1 MYKLYYMPGRANL
14 APHIVLQETGA
25 PYRLEL
31 VDFQKQVQRSPEY
44 MTLNPNG
51 RVPTLIEDGFVMY
64 EAAAITMYIA
74 DQYGEAELAPPP
86 ATLSRAR
93 YYQWMAYLTNSV
105 QEALNQWFHPNH
117 FVSGTQTESAFK
129 KNAEKRLEKMWS
141 NLDEALSKSPYL
153 LGDRFSACDAY
164 LFFLTCWQT
173 RLKKS
178 MIRERLHLARFFETV
193 KNRPSVRRTFE
204 AEGIASWYS
213 INND

>member
-1 MYKLYYMPGRANL
+1 MYTLYYMPGRANL
-14 APHIVLQETGA
+14 APHIVLQETA
-25 PYRLEL
+25 TRYRLEL
-31 VDFQKQVQRSPEY
+31 VDFERQAQRSPEY
-44 MTLNPNG
+44 LPLNPNG

-74 DQYGEAELAPPP
+74 ELHGEAGLAPPP

-93 YYQWMAYLTNSV
+93 YYQWMAHLTNSV
-105 QEALNQWFHPNH
+105 QEALNQWFHPDH
-117 FVSGTQTESAFK
+117 FVSGTQAESAFK
-129 KNAEKRLEKMWS
+129 KNAEKRLENMWG

-178 MIRERLHLARFFETV
+178 MIRERLHLAEFFKTV
-193 KNRPSVRRTFE
+193 TDFTLFL
-204 AEGIASWYS
+204 
-213 INND
+213 

>member
-1 MYKLYYMPGRANL
+1 MYTLYYMPGRANL
-14 APHIVLQETGA
+14 APHIVLQETA
-25 PYRLEL
+25 TRYRLEL
-31 VDFQKQVQRSPEY
+31 VDLEKQAQRSPEY
-44 MTLNPNG
+44 LTLNPNG

-74 DQYGEAELAPPP
+74 EQHCEAGLAPPP

-93 YYQWMAYLTNSV
+93 YYQWMAHLTNSV
-105 QEALNQWFHPNH
+105 QEALNQWFHPDH

-129 KNAEKRLEKMWS
+129 KNAEKRLEKMWG

-178 MIRERLHLARFFETV
+178 MIRERLHLAEFFKTV
-193 KNRPSVRRTFE
+193 KNRPSVERTLE

-213 INND
+213 IDND

>member
-1 MYKLYYMPGRANL
+1 MYTLYYMPGRANL

-25 PYRLEL
+25 RYRLEL
-31 VDFQKQVQRSPEY
+31 VDFQKQAQRSPEY
-44 MTLNPNG
+44 LTLNPNG
-51 RVPTLIEDGFVMY
+51 RVPTLTEDGFVMY

-74 DQYGEAELAPPP
+74 DQHGEAGLAPPP

-93 YYQWMAYLTNSV
+93 YYQWMAHLTNSV
-105 QEALNQWFHPNH
+105 QEALNQWFHPDH

-129 KNAEKRLEKMWS
+129 KNAEKRLEKMWG

-153 LGDRFSACDAY
+153 LGNRFSACDAY
-164 LFFLTCWQT
+164 LFSLTCWQS

-178 MIRERLHLARFFETV
+178 MIRERLHLAKFFKTV
-193 KNRPSVRRTFE
+193 KNRPSVERTLE

>member
-1 MYKLYYMPGRANL
+1 MYTLYYMPGRANL
-14 APHIVLQETGA
+14 APHIVLQETA
-25 PYRLEL
+25 ARYCLEL
-31 VDFQKQVQRSPEY
+31 VDFENQAQRSPEY
-44 MTLNPNG
+44 LALNPNG
-51 RVPTLIEDGFVMY
+51 RVPTLIEGGFVMY

-74 DQYGEAELAPPP
+74 DQHKEAGLAPPP

-93 YYQWMAYLTNSV
+93 YYQWMAHLTNSV
-105 QEALNQWFHPNH
+105 QEALNQWFHPDH
-117 FVSGTQTESAFK
+117 FVSGSQSERLFK
-129 KNAEKRLEKMWS
+129 KNAEKRLEKLWA

-153 LGDRFSACDAY
+153 LGDKFSACDAY

-193 KNRPSVRRTFE
+193 KHRPSVIRTLE
-204 AEGIASWYS
+204 AEGISSWYS

>member
-1 MYKLYYMPGRANL
+1 MYTLYYMPGRANL
-14 APHIVLQETGA
+14 APHIVLQETGVR
-25 PYRLEL
+25 YRLEL
-31 VDFQKQVQRSPEY
+31 VDFEKQAQRSPEY
-44 MTLNPNG
+44 LTLNPNG

-74 DQYGEAELAPPP
+74 EQHGEAGLAPPP

-93 YYQWMAYLTNSV
+93 YYQWMAHLTNSV

-117 FVSGTQTESAFK
+117 FVSGTQTESTFK
-129 KNAEKRLEKMWS
+129 KNAEKRLEKMWD
-141 NLDEALSKSPYL
+141 NLEETLSKSPYL
-153 LGDRFSACDAY
+153 LGNRFSACDAY

-178 MIRERLHLARFFETV
+178 MIRERLHLAKFFKTV
-193 KNRPSVRRTFE
+193 KNRPSVERTLE

-213 INND
+213 IDND

>member
-1 MYKLYYMPGRANL
+1 MYTLYYMPGRANL
-14 APHIVLQETGA
+14 APHIVLQETA
-25 PYRLEL
+25 TRYRLEL
-31 VDFQKQVQRSPEY
+31 VDLEKQAQRSPEY
-44 MTLNPNG
+44 LTLNPNG

-74 DQYGEAELAPPP
+74 EQHGEAGLAPPP

-93 YYQWMAYLTNSV
+93 YYQWMAHLTNSV
-105 QEALNQWFHPNH
+105 QEALNQWFHPDH

-129 KNAEKRLEKMWS
+129 KNAEKRLEKMWG

-164 LFFLTCWQT
+164 LFFLTCWQI
-173 RLKKS
+173 RLKKN
-178 MIRERLHLARFFETV
+178 MIRDRLHLAEFFKTV
-193 KNRPSVRRTFE
+193 KNRPSVERTFE
-204 AEGIASWYS
+204 AEGISSWYS

>member
-1 MYKLYYMPGRANL
+1 MYTLYYMPGRANL
-14 APHIVLQETGA
+14 APHIVLQETGVR
-25 PYRLEL
+25 YRLEL

-44 MTLNPNG
+44 LTLNPNG

-74 DQYGEAELAPPP
+74 DQHGEAELAPPT

-93 YYQWMAYLTNSV
+93 YYQWMAHLTNSV
-105 QEALNQWFHPNH
+105 QEALNQWFHPDH
-117 FVSGTQTESAFK
+117 FVSGSQTERLFK
-129 KNAEKRLEKMWS
+129 KNAEKRLENMWG

-178 MIRERLHLARFFETV
+178 MIRERLHLAKFFKTV
-193 KNRPSVRRTFE
+193 KNRPSVGRTLE

-213 INND
+213 IDND

>member
-1 MYKLYYMPGRANL
+1 MYTLYYMPGRANL
-14 APHIVLQETGA
+14 APHIVLQETA
-25 PYRLEL
+25 TRYRLEL
-31 VDFQKQVQRSPEY
+31 VDLEKQAQRSPEY
-44 MTLNPNG
+44 LTLNPNG

-74 DQYGEAELAPPP
+74 EQHGEAGLAPPP

-93 YYQWMAYLTNSV
+93 YYQWMAHLTNSV

-129 KNAEKRLEKMWS
+129 KNAEKRLENMWGS
-141 NLDEALSKSPYL
+141 LDEALSKSPYL

-178 MIRERLHLARFFETV
+178 MIRERLHLAEFFKTV
-193 KNRPSVRRTFE
+193 KNRPSVERTLE

-213 INND
+213 IDND

>member
-1 MYKLYYMPGRANL
+1 MYTLYYMPGRANL

-25 PYRLEL
+25 RYRLEL
-31 VDFQKQVQRSPEY
+31 VDFQKQAQRSPEY
-44 MTLNPNG
+44 LTLNPNG
-51 RVPTLIEDGFVMY
+51 RVPTLIEGSFVMY

-74 DQYGEAELAPPP
+74 DQHGEAELAPPP

-93 YYQWMAYLTNSV
+93 YYQWMVHLTNSV
-105 QEALNQWFHPNH
+105 QESLNQWFHPDH

-129 KNAEKRLEKMWS
+129 KNAEKRLENMWG

-178 MIRERLHLARFFETV
+178 MIRERLHLAKFFKTV
-193 KNRPSVRRTFE
+193 KNRPSVERTLE

-213 INND
+213 IDND

>member
-1 MYKLYYMPGRANL
+1 MYTLYYMPGRASL
-14 APHIVLQETGA
+14 APHIVLQETAA

-31 VDFQKQVQRSPEY
+31 VDFEKQAQRSPEY
-44 MTLNPNG
+44 LILNPNG

-74 DQYGEAELAPPP
+74 DQYGEAGLAPSP
-86 ATLSRAR
+86 ATLSRAP
-93 YYQWMAYLTNSV
+93 YYQWMAHLTNSV
-105 QEALNQWFHPNH
+105 QEALNQWFHPDH
-117 FVSGTQTESAFK
+117 FVRGIQTESLFK
-129 KNAEKRLEKMWS
+129 ENAEKRLEKMWG
-141 NLDEALSKSPYL
+141 NLDQALSKSPYL

-178 MIRERLHLARFFETV
+178 MVRERPYLAKFFQTV
-193 KNRPSVRRTFE
+193 KNRPSVERTLE

-213 INND
+213 IDND

>member
-1 MYKLYYMPGRANL
+1 MYTLYYMPGRANL
-14 APHIVLQETGA
+14 APHIVLQETA
-25 PYRLEL
+25 TRYRLEL
-31 VDFQKQVQRSPEY
+31 VDFERQAQRSPEY
-44 MTLNPNG
+44 LTLNPNG
-51 RVPTLIEDGFVMY
+51 RVPTLIEGSFVMY

-74 DQYGEAELAPPP
+74 DQHGEAELAPPP

-93 YYQWMAYLTNSV
+93 YYQWMAHLTNSV
-105 QEALNQWFHPNH
+105 QEALNQWFHPDH

-129 KNAEKRLEKMWS
+129 KNAEKRLEKMWG

-153 LGDRFSACDAY
+153 LGSRFSACDAY

-178 MIRERLHLARFFETV
+178 MIRERLHLAKFFKTV
-193 KNRPSVRRTFE
+193 KNRPSVERTLE

-213 INND
+213 IDND

>member
-1 MYKLYYMPGRANL
+1 MYTLYYMPGRANL
-14 APHIVLQETGA
+14 APHIVLQETA
-25 PYRLEL
+25 TRYRLEL
-31 VDFQKQVQRSPEY
+31 VDLEKQAQRSPEY
-44 MTLNPNG
+44 LTLNPNG

-74 DQYGEAELAPPP
+74 EQHGEAGLAPPP

-93 YYQWMAYLTNSV
+93 YYQWMAHLTNSV

-129 KNAEKRLEKMWS
+129 KNAEKRLEKMWG

-178 MIRERLHLARFFETV
+178 MIRERLHLAEFFKTV
-193 KNRPSVRRTFE
+193 KNRPSVERTLE

-213 INND
+213 IDND

>member
-1 MYKLYYMPGRANL
+1 MYTLYYMPGRANL
-14 APHIVLQETGA
+14 APHIVLQETA
-25 PYRLEL
+25 TRYRLEL
-31 VDFQKQVQRSPEY
+31 VDLEKQAQRSPEY
-44 MTLNPNG
+44 LTLNPNG
-51 RVPTLIEDGFVMY
+51 RVPTLIEGSFVMY

-74 DQYGEAELAPPP
+74 EQHGEAGLAPPP

-93 YYQWMAYLTNSV
+93 YYQWMAHLTNSV
-105 QEALNQWFHPNH
+105 QEALNQWFHPDH

-129 KNAEKRLEKMWS
+129 KNAEKRLEKMWG

-178 MIRERLHLARFFETV
+178 MIRERLHLAKFFKTV
-193 KNRPSVRRTFE
+193 KNRPSVERTLE

-213 INND
+213 IDND

>member
-1 MYKLYYMPGRANL
+1 MYTLYYMPGRANL
-14 APHIVLQETGA
+14 APHIVLQETA
-25 PYRLEL
+25 TRYRLEL
-31 VDFQKQVQRSPEY
+31 VDFERQAQRSPEY
-44 MTLNPNG
+44 LTLNPNG

-74 DQYGEAELAPPP
+74 ELHGEAGLAPPP

-93 YYQWMAYLTNSV
+93 YYQWMAHLTNSV
-105 QEALNQWFHPNH
+105 QEALNQWFHPDH

-129 KNAEKRLEKMWS
+129 KNAEKRLEKMWG

-178 MIRERLHLARFFETV
+178 MIRERLHLAEFFKTV
-193 KNRPSVRRTFE
+193 KNRPSVERTLE

-213 INND
+213 IDND

>member
-1 MYKLYYMPGRANL
+1 MYTLYYMPGRANL
-14 APHIVLQETGA
+14 APHIVLQETA
-25 PYRLEL
+25 TRYRLEL
-31 VDFQKQVQRSPEY
+31 VDFERQAQRSPEY
-44 MTLNPNG
+44 LALNPNG

-74 DQYGEAELAPPP
+74 EQHGEAGLAPPP

-93 YYQWMAYLTNSV
+93 YYQWMAHLTNSV
-105 QEALNQWFHPNH
+105 QEALNQWFHPDH

-129 KNAEKRLEKMWS
+129 KNAEKRLEKMWG

-178 MIRERLHLARFFETV
+178 MIRERLHLAEFFKTV
-193 KNRPSVRRTFE
+193 KNRPSVERTLE

-213 INND
+213 IDND

>member
-1 MYKLYYMPGRANL
+1 MYTLYYMPGRANL
-14 APHIVLQETGA
+14 APHIVLQETGTR
-25 PYRLEL
+25 YRLEL
-31 VDFQKQVQRSPEY
+31 VDFEKQAQRSLEY
-44 MTLNPNG
+44 LTLNPNG

-74 DQYGEAELAPPP
+74 DQHGEAELAPPP

-93 YYQWMAYLTNSV
+93 YYQWMVHLTNSV
-105 QEALNQWFHPNH
+105 QESLNQWLHPDH

-129 KNAEKRLEKMWS
+129 KNAEKRLEKMWG

-164 LFFLTCWQT
+164 LFFLTCWQS

-178 MIRERLHLARFFETV
+178 MIGERPYLAKFFKTV
-193 KNRPSVRRTFE
+193 KHRPSVERTLE

-213 INND
+213 IDKD

>member
-1 MYKLYYMPGRANL
+1 
-14 APHIVLQETGA
+14 
-25 PYRLEL
+25 
-31 VDFQKQVQRSPEY
+31 
-44 MTLNPNG
+44 
-51 RVPTLIEDGFVMY
+51 
-64 EAAAITMYIA
+64 
-74 DQYGEAELAPPP
+74 
-86 ATLSRAR
+86 
-93 YYQWMAYLTNSV
+93 MAHLTNSV
-105 QEALNQWFHPNH
+105 QEALNQWFHPDH

-129 KNAEKRLEKMWS
+129 KNAEKRLENMWG

-178 MIRERLHLARFFETV
+178 MIRERLHLAKFFKTV
-193 KNRPSVRRTFE
+193 KNRPSVERTLE

>member
-1 MYKLYYMPGRANL
+1 MYTLYYMPGRANL

-31 VDFQKQVQRSPEY
+31 VDFEKQAQRNLKY
-44 MTLNPNG
+44 LTLNPNG

-74 DQYGEAELAPPP
+74 DEHGEAGMAPPP
-86 ATLSRAR
+86 APLSRAR

-105 QEALNQWFHPNH
+105 QEALNQWFHPDH
-117 FVSGTQTESAFK
+117 FVSGTQAESAFK
-129 KNAEKRLEKMWS
+129 KNAEKRLEKLWV
-141 NLDEALSKSPYL
+141 NLDEVLYKSPYL

-164 LFFLTCWQT
+164 LFMLTCWQT

-178 MIRERLHLARFFETV
+178 MVRERPNLARFFETV
-193 KNRPSVRRTFE
+193 KNRPSVERTFE

-213 INND
+213 INDV

>member
-1 MYKLYYMPGRANL
+1 MYTLYYMPGRANL
-14 APHIVLQETGA
+14 APHIVLQETGT

-31 VDFQKQVQRSPEY
+31 VDFQKQAQRSPEY
-44 MTLNPNG
+44 LTLNPNG
-51 RVPTLIEDGFVMY
+51 RVPTLMEDGFVMY

-74 DQYGEAELAPPP
+74 DQHGEAEFVPPP
-86 ATLSRAR
+86 ATLDRAR
-93 YYQWMAYLTNSV
+93 YYQWMVHLTNSV

-129 KNAEKRLEKMWS
+129 KNAEKRLEKMWD
-141 NLDEALSKSPYL
+141 NLEEALSKSPYL

-178 MIRERLHLARFFETV
+178 MIGERPYLAKFFKTV
-193 KNRPSVRRTFE
+193 KNRPSVERTLE

>member
-1 MYKLYYMPGRANL
+1 MYTLYYMPGRANL

-25 PYRLEL
+25 RYRLEL
-31 VDFQKQVQRSPEY
+31 VDFKKEAQHSPEY
-44 MTLNPNG
+44 LTLNPNG

-74 DQYGEAELAPPP
+74 DQHADAGLAPPP

-93 YYQWMAYLTNSV
+93 YYQWMVHLTNSV
-105 QEALNQWFHPNH
+105 QEALNQWFHPDH
-117 FVSGTQTESAFK
+117 FVSGPQSERLFK
-129 KNAEKRLEKMWS
+129 KNAEKRLEKMWA

-153 LGDRFSACDAY
+153 LGDTFSACDAY

-173 RLKKS
+173 RLKKN
-178 MIRERLHLARFFETV
+178 MIRERPHLAKFFQTV
-193 KNRPSVRRTFE
+193 NNRPSVQRTLE

>member
-1 MYKLYYMPGRANL
+1 MYTLYYMPGRANL
-14 APHIVLQETGA
+14 APHIVLQETA
-25 PYRLEL
+25 TRYRLEL
-31 VDFQKQVQRSPEY
+31 VDFERQAQRSPEY
-44 MTLNPNG
+44 LTLNPNG

-74 DQYGEAELAPPP
+74 ELHGEAGLAPPP

-93 YYQWMAYLTNSV
+93 YYQWMAHLTNSV
-105 QEALNQWFHPNH
+105 QEALNQWFHPDH

-129 KNAEKRLEKMWS
+129 KNAEKRLENMWG

-178 MIRERLHLARFFETV
+178 MIRERLHLAKFFKTM
-193 KNRPSVRRTFE
+193 KNRPSVERTLE

-213 INND
+213 IDND

>member
-1 MYKLYYMPGRANL
+1 MYTLYYMPGRANL
-14 APHIVLQETGA
+14 APHIVLQETA
-25 PYRLEL
+25 TRYRLEL
-31 VDFQKQVQRSPEY
+31 VDLEKQAQRSPEY
-44 MTLNPNG
+44 LTLNPNG

-74 DQYGEAELAPPP
+74 EQHGEAGLAPPP

-93 YYQWMAYLTNSV
+93 YYQWMAHLTNSV
-105 QEALNQWFHPNH
+105 QEALNQWFHPDH
-117 FVSGTQTESAFK
+117 FVSGPQSERLFK
-129 KNAEKRLEKMWS
+129 KNAEKRLEKMWA

-153 LGDRFSACDAY
+153 LGDTFSACDAY

-173 RLKKS
+173 RLKKN
-178 MIRERLHLARFFETV
+178 MIRERPHLAKFFQTV
-193 KNRPSVRRTFE
+193 NNRPSVQRTLE

>member
-1 MYKLYYMPGRANL
+1 MYTLYYMPGRANL
-14 APHIVLQETGA
+14 APHIVLQETA
-25 PYRLEL
+25 TRYRLEL
-31 VDFQKQVQRSPEY
+31 VDFERQAQRSPEY
-44 MTLNPNG
+44 LTLNPNG

-74 DQYGEAELAPPP
+74 ELHGEAGLAPPP

-93 YYQWMAYLTNSV
+93 YYQWMAHLTNSV
-105 QEALNQWFHPNH
+105 QEALNQWFHPDH
-117 FVSGTQTESAFK
+117 FVSGKQTESAFK
-129 KNAEKRLEKMWS
+129 KNAEKRLEKMWG

-178 MIRERLHLARFFETV
+178 MIRERLHLAKFFKTV
-193 KNRPSVRRTFE
+193 KNRPSVERTLE

-213 INND
+213 IDND